1 MSDLITVDNLTKRYK
16 DRAAVSG
23 ISFAIPTGAIFGFIG
38 PNGAGKTTTIK
49 ILTTLLQ
56 PTSGTIFVDGHD
68 VRSEIDAIRA
78 KIGYVPDFF
87 GLYDEMTV
95 GEYLDFFA
103 GCYDI
108 PVAERK
114 VLIPDLLTLVDLA
127 HREADFVEGLSRG
140 MKQRLGLARALLHDP
155 KLLVL
160 DEPASGLDPRARV
173 EFRAL
178 LKELQRMGKT
188 IFFSSHIL
196 ADVDELCTEVGIIE
210 AGQIVAHGDVQSL
223 RARMQSHRIIY
234 LTVIGD
240 HLDAAKMALSYI
252 PEVQDITESQDQE
265 GDWHLEL
272 KYAGDKMGVS
282 ALIGKLVTANV
293 PLLSFREERETLE
306 DLFMQLT
313 EGIVS

>member
-1 MSDLITVDNLTKRYK
+1 MTELITVDNLTKYYQRRK
-16 DRAAVSG
+16 AVAG
-23 ISFAIPTGAIFGFIG
+23 ISFSIQEGAIFGFIG

-56 PTSGTIFVDGHD
+56 PSEGTIIVDGHD
-68 VRSEIDAIRA
+68 VTRDKLHIRR

-95 GEYLDFFA
+95 WEYLDFFA
-103 GCYDI
+103 ACYEV
-108 PVAERK
+108 PAKERGA
-114 VLIPDLLTLVDLA
+114 LIADLLTLVDLS
-127 HREADFVEGLSRG
+127 HRRADFVEGLSRG

-155 KLLVL
+155 KVLVL

-178 LKELQRMGKT
+178 LVELRRMGKT

-210 AGQIVAHGDVQSL
+210 AGQMVANGAIDAL
-223 RARMQSHRIIY
+223 RARLQIQRTIY
-234 LTVIGD
+234 ITIIGD
-240 HLDAAKMALSYI
+240 HFDAARMALSYVPQVTALI
-252 PEVQDITESQDQE
+252 HRQNRE
-265 GDWHLEL
+265 GDLELEL
-272 KYAGDKMGVS
+272 KFSGDKMGVS
-282 ALIGKLVTANV
+282 ALIAKLVAAKV

-306 DLFMQLT
+306 ELFMQLT